1 MRLEIAG
8 RPHLTYCTN
17 IHPGET
23 WPEVRRNLE
32 RYVLHVKENIAPSE
46 PFGLGLRLS
55 AGAAEA
61 LCHQEELEA
70 FRGFLDAY
78 NLYVFTING
87 FPYGAFHGTRVK
99 EQVYLPDWRDEE
111 RLTYTDNLAYLLAR
125 LLPPDP
131 KVTGSISTIPGA
143 FKPWIRSDEDIKRMV
158 EIIVR
163 HAATLH
169 RLHETTGRVITLA
182 LEPEP
187 HCFLETIAETVLFFR
202 DRLFEASAV
211 DACSRLTGLSRPD
224 SEQALRRHLGVC
236 FDTCHAAVEFE
247 DPVQSVEALRSAGI
261 QIAKAQLSAG
271 LRIPKLTPLALD
283 ALHAFN
289 EEIYLHQVVERCNG
303 VQASYLDLPDALSDL
318 RGNVK
323 PNCEWRVHFHVP
335 IFLKNM
341 GTFENTQDFLDRIL
355 AIQADNPFTDHLEV
369 ETYTWEVLPKG
380 YLDMDI
386 VSAITRELTWVIER
400 MTK

>member
-1 MRLEIAG
+1 MILSTAG
-8 RPHLTYCTN
+8 HPHLTYCTN

-23 WPEVRRNLE
+23 WSEIRRNLE
-32 RYVLHVKENIAPSE
+32 RYVLRVKENIAPSE

-55 AGAAEA
+55 ARAAEA
-61 LCHQEELEA
+61 LSHHEELEA
-70 FRGFLDAY
+70 FQGFLDAH

-111 RLTYTDNLAYLLAR
+111 RLTYTDTLACLLAR

-131 KVTGSISTIPGA
+131 EVTGSISTVPGG
-143 FKPWIRSDEDIKRMV
+143 FKPRIRSDEDIKRMV
-158 EIIVR
+158 EVIVR
-163 HAATLH
+163 HVATLH

-187 HCFLETIAETVLFFR
+187 HCFLETIAETALFFR
-202 DRLFEASAV
+202 DQLFGSSAV
-211 DACSRLTGLSRPD
+211 DACTRQTGLNRAD

-247 DPVQSVEALRSAGI
+247 DPVQSVEVLHSTGI
-261 QIAKAQLSAG
+261 RIAKIQLSAG
-271 LRIPKLTPLALD
+271 LRIPKLATPALD
-283 ALHAFN
+283 ALTAFS
-289 EEIYLHQVVERCNG
+289 EGIYLHQVVERCNG
-303 VQASYLDLPDALSDL
+303 VQSSYLDLPDALSASQ
-318 RGNVK
+318 GNVK
-323 PNCEWRVHFHVP
+323 PNCEWRIHFHVP

-341 GTFENTQDFLDRIL
+341 GLFHNTQDFLERVL
-355 AIQADNPFTDHLEV
+355 AVQADNPFTDHLEV
-369 ETYTWEVLPKG
+369 ETYTWEVLPEG
-380 YLDMDI
+380 YVDMDI